1 MALATQCP
9 HCHTTF
15 RVAHDQ
21 LKLRAGLVRCG
32 SCKEIFNGID
42 HLLPHEP
49 ATAARMPEAPLDED
63 ASSAAPAAAESA
75 PAPEPGKHLA
85 SEQLDFVYP
94 DMGEEE
100 PVAES
105 DAAASDLTKP
115 ASIPDTVL
123 APHSNDPVEV
133 EFVETPRKAPLPTPS
148 VAEPEPVFP
157 FHGEAPDVPLVQPSA
172 AADADVSETETPAD
186 GGPVDHSPAD
196 PLTRMTL
203 IDVEE
208 QGDVPPP
215 DPEAPD
221 PLDKVMEDFERKPGA
236 RGRRARGGKGRPYAR
251 SPLVTT
257 PDDMPRVEPSME
269 DVPEEHA
276 GEPGSGGAAESAAEQ
291 LGAHEPAT
299 ENYSEAEEP
308 EFVKRE
314 RYQRTR
320 GRTIRIIMNV
330 CSVLMLFLAV
340 GQAAYIF
347 RDQLAAR
354 FPETQPALQ
363 RFCSVLGCRVGLPAQ
378 IEALLI
384 EPGSDHLEKL
394 STRKDTSELTLVMRN
409 TANELETWPLLE
421 LTLND
426 SNNMP
431 LARRV
436 FTPQE
441 YLPAGADPQ
450 KGFGPNAEQPVKI
463 YIEFA
468 DTQPS
473 GYSVGLFYR

>member
-1 MALATQCP
+1 
-9 HCHTTF
+9 
-15 RVAHDQ
+15 
-21 LKLRAGLVRCG
+21 
-32 SCKEIFNGID
+32 
-42 HLLPHEP
+42 
-49 ATAARMPEAPLDED
+49 
-63 ASSAAPAAAESA
+63 
-75 PAPEPGKHLA
+75 
-85 SEQLDFVYP
+85 
-94 DMGEEE
+94 
-100 PVAES
+100 
-105 DAAASDLTKP
+105 
-115 ASIPDTVL
+115 DTVL

-133 EFVETPRKAPLPTPS
+133 EFVETPRKAPLPMPS

-172 AADADVSETETPAD
+172 AVDADVSEAEAPAD
-186 GGPVDHSPAD
+186 RGSADHGPSD

-208 QGDVPPP
+208 QGDGPPP

-236 RGRRARGGKGRPYAR
+236 RGRRGRGGKGRPYAR
-251 SPLVTT
+251 SPLVST
-257 PDDMPRVEPSME
+257 PDEMPRAEPSME
-269 DVPEEHA
+269 DMPEESA
-276 GEPGSGGAAESAAEQ
+276 AEPGSGNAFEPAAEQ
-291 LGAHEPAT
+291 LTAQEPGT
-299 ENYSEAEEP
+299 GTYSDAEEP
-308 EFVKRE
+308 DFVKRE

-320 GRTIRIIMNV
+320 GRTIRIAMNV
-330 CSVLMLFLAV
+330 SSVLMLFLAM
-340 GQAAYIF
+340 GQATYIF
-347 RDQLAAR
+347 RDQLAAH
-354 FPETQPALQ
+354 FPEAQPAL
-363 RFCSVLGCRVGLPAQ
+363 RSFCSMLGCKVGLPAQ

-394 STRKDTSELTLVMRN
+394 NTRKDTSELTLVMRN

-426 SNNMP
+426 SSNVP

-436 FTPQE
+436 FTPKE
-441 YLPAGADPQ
+441 YLPAGTDPQ